1 MVSCS
6 PTSPSLPA
14 SRSRAVGACSNITVA
29 VDGSVQLA
37 ETIDSAATGLDHIH
51 EAAARGRGMVLAL
64 LHSGNWDLAG
74 VWIVQRAGTPTVV
87 AERLQPESLFRRFVR
102 FREGLGFEIVP
113 LTGGTLR
120 HRWNS

>member
-1 MVSCS
+1 MHCHDLRELL
-6 PTSPSLPA
+6 PSTGQEGTPGSIDGIA
-14 SRSRAVGACSNITVA
+14 EDRPRSKFPG
-29 VDGSVQLA
+29 
-37 ETIDSAATGLDHIH
+37 
-51 EAAARGRGMVLAL
+51 
-64 LHSGNWDLAG
+64 GNWDLAG